1 MIQQS
6 LLSANLLFLKS
17 ELPIY
22 LCTYIKSTSSKI
34 TINFTNTFIKSLIN
48 SKATINDAKEIMDLI
63 NEAYNNNGSEKWIN
77 RDLCPRISCLE
88 QVKDMIPNAYITRHD
103 ASEEI
108 TGVVVAKLNDDDVV
122 YIGPF
127 ATRPKFQVLLYGK

>member
-1 MIQQS
+1 
-6 LLSANLLFLKS
+6 
-17 ELPIY
+17 
-22 LCTYIKSTSSKI
+22 
-34 TINFTNTFIKSLIN
+34 
-48 SKATINDAKEIMDLI
+48 MDLI

-127 ATRPKFQVLLYGK
+127 ATRPKFQVLLYGKRVKYFFQIPALLFTMNKEIKNETKKNIS